1 MYRGQMTVVSM
12 HSFIQNEAVHPDLI
26 SIATIEVPISVLYIL
41 NSFEMDLQM

>member
-26 SIATIEVPISVLYIL
+26 FIATEVPISVLYIL